1 MLIQTYLKGK
11 HLPDEIRTEMEGL
24 QCVNEE
30 LLLRKASIQSPHDL
44 RIFHR
49 QNDEQKMIYKSAV
62 FPPMSKRC
70 IICISKTVGGAKGG
84 R

>member
-30 LLLRKASIQSPHDL
+30 LLLRYLSPRYSIAYL
-44 RIFHR
+44 CNYLECFI
-49 QNDEQKMIYKSAV
+49 KK
-62 FPPMSKRC
+62 
-70 IICISKTVGGAKGG
+70 
-84 R
+84 

>member
-30 LLLRKASIQSPHDL
+30 LLLRKVSIQSPHDL

-49 QNDEQKMIYKSAV
+49 QNDE
-62 FPPMSKRC
+62 
-70 IICISKTVGGAKGG
+70 
-84 R
+84 